1 MIPDGPVL
9 DALAREIDSALRGCR
24 VRRVHQPDP
33 LTLILRLWGPVGE
46 RRLLACADPAEVRV
60 HLTQVDRPNP
70 KIPFP
75 FCMLARK
82 HLEGRPFEEASVHPA
97 LPVITLRFGPRA
109 PVGRED
115 ASPEHVRLV
124 VEWTGHASTVALLAE
139 REGVQRVL
147 GLLRPLPRAQRDLSA
162 GAPWT
167 PPTRPGRLDPRTAS
181 AADLEE
187 TIARLTIHSSH
198 RPASQRGSTRTDRV
212 LSRAFEGVGRRTAAE
227 ALRRAGIDPEG
238 PPSAMGGEAAARF
251 LSALREILAAPCA
264 PHAVLDEEG
273 TPLEILP
280 GPFPE
285 PGLRLR
291 PVPSISEALERVHA
305 RQGRMARLDARR
317 AEVIRLIGRQCA
329 HRETKLAR
337 QRGELEEARLGHRRR
352 VLADLLLAQR
362 NPNRRGETSID
373 VTDLHDSSLPRVT
386 IPLDPALSLAEN
398 AARLYQRAKKSARAV
413 GLLSRII
420 AQGEEEIRLIED
432 ARVHA
437 LAAEEIGSLDR
448 IALRLRES
456 LGAHPRSPA
465 KQGPRSSDKTSP
477 AKQGPRAPD
486 KAGAALQKPA
496 AATGPRRFVV
506 DGWEILAGRHSR
518 DNDRIVTAW
527 GRPEDL
533 WFHARNVPGAHV
545 LLRNPARMEPP
556 ASVVEAAARVAAY
569 YSPAR
574 EEAGVDVIVAAL
586 RHVRK
591 RKGLAAGQVEVTQG
605 RTLRV
610 RAGLPGPEVG
620 APGNGAGE

>member
-1 MIPDGPVL
+1 MIPDAPVL

-33 LTLILRLWGPVGE
+33 LTLILRLWGPTGE

-70 KIPFP
+70 KTPFP

-109 PVGRED
+109 PMGRED

-147 GLLRPLPRAQRDLSA
+147 GLLRPLPRAKRDLSA

-167 PPTRPGRLDPRTAS
+167 PPTRPGRLDPHAAS

-198 RPASQRGSTRTDRV
+198 RPTSQRGSTGPGTREAERV
-212 LSRAFEGVGRRTAAE
+212 LSRAFETVGRRTAAE

-238 PPSAMGGEAAARF
+238 PPSVIGGDAAARC

-264 PHAVLDEEG
+264 PHAVLAEEG
-273 TPLEILP
+273 APLEILP
-280 GPFPE
+280 GPFPVQ
-285 PGLRLR
+285 GLRLR
-291 PVPSISEALERVHA
+291 PVPSISEALERMHA
-305 RQGRMARLDARR
+305 RHGRMARLDARR
-317 AEVIRLIGRQCA
+317 AEVIRLIGRQSA

-337 QRGELEEARLGHRRR
+337 QRGELEESRLGHRRR

-362 NPNRRGETSID
+362 NPNRRGETSIE
-373 VTDLHDSSLPRVT
+373 VTDLHDTSLPRVT
-386 IPLDPALSLAEN
+386 IALDPALTLAEN

-413 GLLSRII
+413 GLLARVI
-420 AQGEEEIRLIED
+420 ARGEEEVRLLEE
-432 ARVHA
+432 ARTQA
-437 LAAEEIGSLDR
+437 LVAGEIGDLDA
-448 IALRLRES
+448 IALGLRQALE
-456 LGAHPRSPA
+456 ARPRSPGRKGA
-465 KQGPRSSDKTSP
+465 ERSESP
-477 AKQGPRAPD
+477 AASKVAS
-486 KAGAALQKPA
+486 A
-496 AATGPRRFVV
+496 AAGPRRFVV

-527 GRPEDL
+527 GRAEDL

-556 ASVVEAAARVAAY
+556 AAVVEAAARVAAY

-620 APGNGAGE
+620 APGRGAGE

>member
-46 RRLLACADPAEVRV
+46 RRLLACADPTEVRV

-70 KIPFP
+70 KTPFP

-162 GAPWT
+162 GAPWI
-167 PPTRPGRLDPRTAS
+167 PPTRPGRLDPHTAS

-212 LSRAFEGVGRRTAAE
+212 LSRAVEGVGRRTAAE

-264 PHAVLDEEG
+264 LHAVLDEEG
-273 TPLEILP
+273 APLDILP

-291 PVPSISEALERVHA
+291 PVPSISEALERMHA
-305 RQGRMARLDARR
+305 RHGRTARLDARR

-352 VLADLLLAQR
+352 ILADLLLAQR

-373 VTDLHDSSLPRVT
+373 VTNLHDSSLPRVT

-398 AARLYQRAKKSARAV
+398 AARFYQRAKKSARAV

-420 AQGEEEIRLIED
+420 ARGEEEIGLLEE
-432 ARVHA
+432 ARVQA
-437 LAAEEIGSLDR
+437 LAAEEIGTLDL
-448 IALRLRES
+448 ITLRLRET
-456 LGAHPRSPA
+456 LGAHPR
-465 KQGPRSSDKTSP
+465 SP

-486 KAGAALQKPA
+486 KAGAAHQAPA
-496 AATGPRRFVV
+496 AAAGPRRFVV

-527 GRPEDL
+527 GRAEDL

-545 LLRNPARMEPP
+545 LLRNPARTEPP
-556 ASVVEAAARVAAY
+556 AAVVEAAARVAAY

-610 RAGLPGPEVG
+610 RAGLPGPEAG
-620 APGNGAGE
+620 DPGNRAGE